1 MSKWKSKQPL
11 YQHLHSTKMATHNDL
26 GKAGEKFAIDYL
38 QNNGYQILEKNWR
51 YLKAEV
57 DIIALKD
64 NTLSVIEVKTRS
76 SDYFG
81 APEDFVNQKKID
93 LLITAIDEYVTRRN
107 LPYEV
112 RFDIISLL
120 KKDNSFDLEH
130 IEDAFSDF

>member
-1 MSKWKSKQPL
+1 
-11 YQHLHSTKMATHNDL
+11 MATHNDL
-26 GKAGEKFAIDYL
+26 GKEGEKFAISYL
-38 QNNGYQILEKNWR
+38 QKKGYRILEKNWR

-57 DIIALKD
+57 DVIALKD
-64 NTLSVIEVKTRS
+64 NILAVVEVKTRS

-81 APEDFVNQKKID
+81 MPEDFVNEKKIN
-93 LLITAIDEYVTRRN
+93 LLITAINEYVTQKN

-120 KKDNSFDLEH
+120 KKENSFHLEH

>member
-1 MSKWKSKQPL
+1 MSKRL
-11 YQHLHSTKMATHNDL
+11 LFQHLHSTKMATHNDL
-26 GKAGEKFAIDYL
+26 GKEGEKFAINYL
-38 QNNGYQILEKNWR
+38 LKNGYQILEKNWR

-93 LLITAIDEYVTRRN
+93 LLIMAIDEYVTRRN

-112 RFDIISLL
+112 QFDIISLL

-130 IEDAFSDF
+130 IKDAFSDY